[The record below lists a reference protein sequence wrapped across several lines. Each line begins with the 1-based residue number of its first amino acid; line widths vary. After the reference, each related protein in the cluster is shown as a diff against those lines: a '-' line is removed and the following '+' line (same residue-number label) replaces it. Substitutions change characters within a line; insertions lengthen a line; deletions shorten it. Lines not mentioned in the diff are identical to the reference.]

1 MKAIET
7 PIEGVTRTLSKILQ
21 DKSLQNLA
29 IKKDLENVFFTIR
42 TNKDLYAPVIK
53 ELLKQ
58 DMNPV
63 SLQFKIQTACVW

>member
-7 PIEGVTRTLSKILQ
+7 PIEGITRTLSKIVQ
-21 DKSLQNLA
+21 DESLRDLPV
-29 IKKDLENVFFTIR
+29 KKDLEDIFLMIR
-42 TNKDLYAPVIK
+42 TNRDLYAPVIK

-63 SLQFKIQTACVW
+63 CWRE